1 MSRRASLG
9 GPDPKRDLVLGAARP
24 GHEVVVRDDPVAHAH
39 DPLGV
44 RGYVRLVGDH
54 DDGLAQVVQ
63 ALEDRQ
69 DLGARPR
76 VEVSGGLVGE
86 DHRRVVEERACDR
99 DALLLAAGELARPV
113 VYAVAETDLLERR
126 ERALS
131 PGVPIAAVDEW
142 QLDVLD
148 RVQPREQVVRLKDEA
163 DVLVADPSEL
173 VVGHLP
179 DVLAREHIG
188 AAVGDVEAAE
198 DVHERRLPRPRRAHD
213 RDELGRTDIEIDP
226 AQRVHRDLPPDAVRL
241 GDAAKLD
248 DALVHR
254 PTITPGPPP
263 KPPPPAPGRAVAV
276 ARAAGST
283 ARSPSATPLITSVVV
298 SFAMPNTT
306 SVSTASPPFRIC
318 R

>member
-1 MSRRASLG
+1 MM
-9 GPDPKRDLVLGAARP
+9 D
-24 GHEVVVRDDPVAHAH
+24 
-39 DPLGV
+39 
-44 RGYVRLVGDH
+44 
-54 DDGLAQVVQ
+54 
-63 ALEDRQ
+63 
-69 DLGARPR
+69 
-76 VEVSGGLVGE
+76 
-86 DHRRVVEERACDR
+86 
-99 DALLLAAGELARPV
+99 
-113 VYAVAETDLLERR
+113 AVAETDLLERR

-131 PGVPIAAVDEW
+131 PRVPIAAVDEW

-148 RVQPREQVVRLKDEA
+148 RVQPREQVVRLKDES

-173 VVGHLP
+173 VVGQLP

-213 RDELGRTDIEIDP
+213 RDELGRMDVEVDA

-241 GDAAKLD
+241 GDAAELD
-248 DALVHR
+248 DALDHR

-298 SFAMPNTT
+298 SFEIPNTT
-306 SVSTASPPFRIC
+306 SVSTAWTATSARSRSLPFATPLSPMVRC
-318 R
+318 RTSEVVFARTMKGLAAVSPT